1 MFLKNKLMDILSNLK
16 YAESSRKRKK
26 RVGRGQGSGFGGTST
41 RGENGAKSRSGYK
54 NRAWFEGGQMPLQR
68 RVPKFGFK
76 NINRIEFNTINV
88 GDLQKLIDSGKL
100 KETSLNLEFLLN
112 NNFLKNKNKPLK
124 ILGNGDL
131 KSKLEISANAFSKT
145 AIEKIESV
153 GGKAI
158 KI

>member
-1 MFLKNKLMDILSNLK
+1 MDILSNLK
-16 YAESSRKRKK
+16 YAEGSRKRKK

-100 KETSLNLEFLLN
+100 KETSLNSEFLLN
-112 NNFLKNKNKPLK
+112 NKFLKDKNKPLK

>member
-1 MFLKNKLMDILSNLK
+1 MDILSNLK
-16 YAESSRKRKK
+16 YAEGSRKKKK

-41 RGENGAKSRSGYK
+41 RGENGAKSRAGYK

-76 NINRIEFNTINV
+76 NINRVEFNTINV
-88 GDLQKLIDSGKL
+88 GDIQKLIDAGKI
-100 KETSLNLEFLLN
+100 KETNLNPEFFFTG
-112 NNFLKNKNKPLK
+112 FLKKKNWPIK

-131 KSKLEISANAFSKT
+131 KTKLEISANAFSKS
-145 AIEKIESV
+145 AIEKIESL

-158 KI
+158 KV

>member
-1 MFLKNKLMDILSNLK
+1 MDILSNLK
-16 YAESSRKRKK
+16 YAEGSRKKKK
-26 RVGRGQGSGFGGTST
+26 RVGRGEGSGFGGTST

-76 NINRIEFNTINV
+76 NINRVEFNTINV

-100 KETSLNLEFLLN
+100 KETSLNSEFLLS
-112 NNFLKNKNKPLK
+112 NNFLKEKNKPLK
-124 ILGNGDL
+124 ILGNGEL